1 MKEER
6 VVITGLGT
14 VNSIAKSVPEF
25 YKALQEGV
33 CGIGP
38 ITVFDTTDF
47 RTRTGGE
54 VKDFSDKDIFPCEF
68 SVKRMS
74 RSDIMAMAATLE
86 ALKDAGLFPV
96 PDELLEDTG
105 VVIGGGAG
113 GMLECEEAYRD
124 YRAGMNKSVR
134 FFSFSSLCC
143 ASSGDHIASKLSL
156 MGPKTTFMT
165 ACSSGATAIGY
176 ARDLIRNKMAKV
188 IIAGGTEPLSRITY
202 ASFNS
207 LKAVDKEYCKPFDK
221 NRQGLSLGEGAG
233 IMILESLSHA
243 QNRGARIYGEVLGYG
258 VSCDSYHMT
267 APDPEAS
274 GAVRCMNAA
283 LQDAGVHHTSV
294 NYVNAHGTAT
304 PANDLMETKGIK
316 KVFGE
321 RAYEIPVSSTK
332 SMTGHTLGASGAI
345 EGVVSVL
352 GIVYRFIPPTIHRT
366 EPDPECDLDYVTEGS
381 RKADVSIVLSNS
393 FAFGGNN
400 TSIVF
405 GRFTEKGV
413 INE

>member
-1 MKEER
+1 
-6 VVITGLGT
+6 
-14 VNSIAKSVPEF
+14 
-25 YKALQEGV
+25 
-33 CGIGP
+33 
-38 ITVFDTTDF
+38 
-47 RTRTGGE
+47 
-54 VKDFSDKDIFPCEF
+54 
-68 SVKRMS
+68 
-74 RSDIMAMAATLE
+74 
-86 ALKDAGLFPV
+86 
-96 PDELLEDTG
+96 
-105 VVIGGGAG
+105 
-113 GMLECEEAYRD
+113 
-124 YRAGMNKSVR
+124 
-134 FFSFSSLCC
+134 
-143 ASSGDHIASKLSL
+143 
-156 MGPKTTFMT
+156 MT

-176 ARDLIRNKMAKV
+176 ARDLIRNKTAKV

-243 QNRGARIYGEVLGYG
+243 QSRSARIYGEVLGYG

-283 LQDAGVHHTSV
+283 LQDAEVHHSLV

-304 PANDLMETKGIK
+304 PANDLMETRGIK
-316 KVFGE
+316 KVFGQ

-345 EGVVSVL
+345 EGVASVL
-352 GIVYRFIPPTIHRT
+352 GIVHQFIPPTIHQT

-381 RKADVSIVLSNS
+381 RKADLSIVLSNS

-400 TSIVF
+400 TSITF
-405 GRFTEKGV
+405 GRFTEKG
-413 INE
+413 IKNE